1 MSKRSLLIVFL
12 FFYTAI
18 VYGQLSFDHISISS
32 GLSQSTVLS
41 IYKDSRGYMWFGTRD
56 CLNRYDGRSIKI
68 YKNNPK
74 DTSSIST
81 NDYIYSIYED
91 RSKNL
96 WIGTQDGLNRYIP
109 ESDSFER
116 IKYHPKEKNSISDRI
131 VLSIHQAKD
140 GKLFFG
146 TNYGLSIL
154 RTPKARNFKKLY
166 QKDGLAGNI
175 IYGLFE
181 DSKKRVWIGTTTGLS
196 VLTFKNNKPYL
207 KSYFHQKGNINSISG
222 NSIKSI
228 AEDAEGNIWIGTE
241 TSGLNKFIESS
252 QSFIRYQVKPL
263 EKNSI
268 SSNNIRKIIKDKKGN
283 LWIATMTGL
292 NILNTKDMKLTI
304 YRHDSENPNSLSDNS
319 IKEIYEDDQ
328 GSIWLGTMFGGVN
341 VKHPNTIPFTVEKHS
356 KYRNSISSDI
366 ISVITADKSGNL
378 WIGTEGQGLNY
389 YDKASQ
395 RYTQFLNNPLNTN
408 SLGHNTVKDI
418 FADSRGNIW
427 VGLFQGGLDLYNP
440 QTGVFKH
447 YNPDPNNPKALSHG
461 YVSSIT
467 EDKDGRLW
475 VATSSK
481 GINLFNRESE
491 TFSVYD
497 TSKNSKI
504 KLSSSYIR
512 KIFCDS
518 KGNLWV
524 GTAKGLNLIPYRST
538 KAIYFLKNTASKSAL
553 QSSHIN
559 DIMEDSKGRIWIG
572 SHHGGLSLYVPENK
586 SFITYST
593 ESGVGSN
600 NIISILEDKEGY
612 LWVSTDRGLSK
623 FDVQRKIFKNYT
635 VADGLPANEFNY
647 NSAFKD
653 NNGKLYFGSYNGLVS
668 FKPKE
673 IEENKSIPKVV
684 FSGLKLFN
692 KPVGINGTDGLLEKD
707 ISFTEEIVFSASQN
721 IFTIDFLALSY
732 INPERNKYAYK
743 LEGFEKDWNYV
754 STPSATYTNLPP
766 GKYDFLV
773 KASNND
779 GLWNPQA
786 SKLIIIIKPPLWK
799 TWWAY
804 LLYFMMASGLL
815 FLVIRFFR
823 RQARLETQ
831 LYYEHLNSQKIE
843 ELYQL
848 KLDFFTRISHEIRT
862 PLTLIFAPL
871 ENLIKQT
878 TAQEGVNKQ
887 IVHIKNNAERLLRLI
902 TELLDFRKIETG
914 NMKILVQQHNMVA
927 FCQNVFN
934 SFTSIAE
941 SRQIDFIF
949 KSPQEQLPVF
959 FDVNQMEKVLYNI
972 LSNAF
977 KYTPDGGTIVLALAA
992 DENEVHITVE
1002 DNGIGISL
1010 VDQKK
1015 IFTNFYQAKQSTHKK
1030 EGWGIGLALSKNI
1043 VEQHHGSISLM
1054 SQPETEH
1061 ATGKTSF
1068 KVSLKKGQAHFTKE
1082 EFAQESD
1089 VLENQRVWLPEIDLY
1104 PQPFVEEE
1112 ALSSQ
1117 EKKYTIL
1124 IVEDNDELRSFIRQ
1138 SLDKYYHILESVNGL
1153 QAWELATEQ
1162 LPDIIISDVNMPVM
1176 DGFELCSKLK
1186 QEERTSHIPVILL
1199 TAMAANMHQIG
1210 GLEAGAD
1217 IYLTKPFSI
1226 QVLELSVKNL
1236 LAGREALKER
1246 YSKQVMLMPRKLE
1259 LESPDEKFL
1268 NKLMKL
1274 VEDNLEDPEFNVSSL
1289 VVEIGMS
1296 QTVLY
1301 KKIKA
1306 LTDLSITDFIKS
1318 VRLKRAA
1325 QLLEDNQL
1333 SIAEIAYSVGF
1344 NDRKYFSKEFKKQFG
1359 KSPSDY
1365 VGGGV

>member
-1 MSKRSLLIVFL
+1 MFRRSLSIVFL

-18 VYGQLSFDHISISS
+18 AYGQLSFDHISISS

-74 DTSSIST
+74 DSSSIST
-81 NDYIYSIYED
+81 DDYIYSIYED

-116 IKYHPKEKNSISDRI
+116 IKYNPKDKNSISDRI
-131 VLSIHQAKD
+131 VLAIHQTKD

-146 TNYGLSIL
+146 TNDGLSIL
-154 RTPKARNFKKLY
+154 EASEKRNFKKLY
-166 QKDGLAGNI
+166 KKNGLAGNQV
-175 IYGLFE
+175 YSVFE

-196 VLTFKNNKPYL
+196 VLTFKHHKPYITSYYHNKNL
-207 KSYFHQKGNINSISG
+207 KSSISG

-228 AEDAEGNIWIGTE
+228 AEDSDGNIWIGTE
-241 TSGLNKFIESS
+241 TSGLNKFIESTR
-252 QSFIRYQVKPL
+252 SFIRYQVKPL
-263 EKNSI
+263 EKNSL
-268 SSNNIRKIIKDKKGN
+268 SSNNIRKIIKDRKGN

-292 NILNTKDMKLTI
+292 NILNTKDMKFMI

-319 IKEIYEDDQ
+319 IKEIYEDNQ

-366 ISVITADKSGNL
+366 ISAITADKYGNL
-378 WIGTEGQGLNY
+378 WIGTEGQGLNFY
-389 YDKASQ
+389 NKKTQ
-395 RYTQFLNNPLNTN
+395 LYTNFLNQPLNSN
-408 SLGHNTVKDI
+408 SIGHNTVKDI
-418 FADSRGNIW
+418 FEDSKGNIW
-427 VGLFQGGLDLYNP
+427 IGLFQGGLDVYNP
-440 QTGVFKH
+440 KTGTFKH
-447 YNPDPNNPKALSHG
+447 YTPDPNNPKALSYG

-467 EDKDGRLW
+467 EDKDGQLW

-481 GINLFNRESE
+481 GINLFNRDTE
-491 TFSVYD
+491 TFTVYD
-497 TSKNSKI
+497 TSKNSRIKI
-504 KLSSSYIR
+504 SSSYIR
-512 KIFCDS
+512 QVFCDS
-518 KGNLWV
+518 RGNLWI
-524 GTAKGLNLIPYRST
+524 GTAKGLNLIPYKST
-538 KAIYFLKNTASKSAL
+538 KAIYFTKNTASKTAL
-553 QSSHIN
+553 QSGHIN
-559 DIMEDSKGRIWIG
+559 AILEDSKGRIWIG
-572 SHHGGLSLYVPENK
+572 SHHGGLSLYVPKTN
-586 SFITYST
+586 SFINYDIKN
-593 ESGVGSN
+593 GVASN
-600 NIISILEDKEGY
+600 NIINILEDKEGY

-623 FDVQRKIFKNYT
+623 FDTQRKIFKNYT

-653 NNGKLYFGSYNGLVS
+653 KNGKLYFGSYNGLVS
-668 FKPKE
+668 FQPKE
-673 IEENKSIPKVV
+673 IEENKTIPKVV

-692 KPVGINGTDGLLEKD
+692 KPVGINSSDGLLEKD
-707 ISFTEEIVFSASQN
+707 ISFTEEIVFNANQN
-721 IFTIDFLALSY
+721 IFTIDFLALNY

-743 LEGFEKDWNYV
+743 LDGFEKDWNYV

-779 GLWNPQA
+779 GLWNPEA
-786 SKLIIIIKPPLWK
+786 TKLVIIIKPPLWK

-804 LLYFMMASGLL
+804 LLYFIMASGLL

-831 LYYEHLNSQKIE
+831 LYYEHLNTQKIE

-878 TAQEGVNKQ
+878 AEQQAVSKQ
-887 IVHIKNNAERLLRLI
+887 IIQIKNNAERLLRLI

-914 NMKILVQQHNMVA
+914 NMKILVQQYNLVD
-927 FCQNVFN
+927 FCDTIFN
-934 SFTSIAE
+934 SFTTIAE
-941 SRQIDFIF
+941 SRQIDYSF
-949 KSPQEQLPVF
+949 KTSNQQLLLF
-959 FDVNQMEKVLYNI
+959 FDANQMEKVLYNI

-977 KYTPDGGTIVLALAA
+977 KYTPDGGTIVLALA
-992 DENEVHITVE
+992 DDKEEVHLTVE

-1010 VDQKK
+1010 ADQKK
-1015 IFTNFYQAKQSTHKK
+1015 IFTNFYQANQNTHKK

-1043 VEQHHGSISLM
+1043 VEQHHGRISLI
-1054 SQPETEH
+1054 SRPETENT
-1061 ATGKTSF
+1061 AGKTSF
-1068 KVSLKKGQAHFTKE
+1068 KVSLKKGQAHFSKE
-1082 EFAQESD
+1082 EFAQEND
-1089 VLENQRVWLPEIDLY
+1089 VLENQPVWLPEIDLY
-1104 PQPFVEEE
+1104 PQPFIEEE
-1112 ALSSQ
+1112 EVPSQ

-1124 IVEDNDELRSFIRQ
+1124 IVEDNDELRTFIRQ
-1138 SLDKYYHILESVNGL
+1138 SLEKYYHIMESLNGL
-1153 QAWELATEQ
+1153 QAWELAIEQ

-1199 TAMAANMHQIG
+1199 TAMAANMHQID
-1210 GLEAGAD
+1210 GLQAGAD

-1236 LAGREALKER
+1236 LAGREALKDR

-1259 LESPDEKFL
+1259 IESPDEKFL

-1274 VEDNLEDPEFNVSSL
+1274 IEDNLEDPEFNVTSL

-1359 KSPSDY
+1359 KAPSDY
-1365 VGGGV
+1365 RD

>member
-1 MSKRSLLIVFL
+1 MFRRSLSIVFL

-18 VYGQLSFDHISISS
+18 AYGQLSFDHISISS

-74 DTSSIST
+74 DSSSIST
-81 NDYIYSIYED
+81 DDYIYSIYED

-116 IKYHPKEKNSISDRI
+116 IKYNPKDKNSISDRI
-131 VLSIHQAKD
+131 VLAIHQTKD

-146 TNYGLSIL
+146 TNDGLSIL
-154 RTPKARNFKKLY
+154 EASESRNFKKLY
-166 QKDGLAGNI
+166 KKNGLAGNQV
-175 IYGLFE
+175 YSVFE

-196 VLTFKNNKPYL
+196 VLTFKNHKPYITSYYHNKNL
-207 KSYFHQKGNINSISG
+207 KSSISG

-228 AEDAEGNIWIGTE
+228 AEDSDGNIWIGTE
-241 TSGLNKFIESS
+241 TNGLNKFIESTR
-252 QSFIRYQVKPL
+252 SFIRYQVKPL
-263 EKNSI
+263 EKNSL
-268 SSNNIRKIIKDKKGN
+268 SSNNIRKIIKDRKGN

-292 NILNTKDMKLTI
+292 NILNTKDMKFMI

-319 IKEIYEDDQ
+319 IKEIYEDNQ

-341 VKHPNTIPFTVEKHS
+341 VKHPNTIPFTVEKYS

-366 ISVITADKSGNL
+366 ISAITADKYGNL
-378 WIGTEGQGLNY
+378 WIGTEGQGLNFY
-389 YDKASQ
+389 NKKTQ
-395 RYTQFLNNPLNTN
+395 LYTNFLNQPLNSN
-408 SLGHNTVKDI
+408 SIGHNTVKDI
-418 FADSRGNIW
+418 FEDSKGNIW
-427 VGLFQGGLDLYNP
+427 IGLFQGGLDVYNP
-440 QTGVFKH
+440 KTGTFKH
-447 YNPDPNNPKALSHG
+447 YTPDPNNPKALSYG

-467 EDKDGRLW
+467 EDKDGQLW

-481 GINLFNRESE
+481 GINLFNRDTE
-491 TFSVYD
+491 TFTVYD
-497 TSKNSKI
+497 TSKNSRIKI
-504 KLSSSYIR
+504 SSSYIR
-512 KIFCDS
+512 QVFCDS
-518 KGNLWV
+518 KGNLWI
-524 GTAKGLNLIPYRST
+524 GTAKGLNLIPYKST
-538 KAIYFLKNTASKSAL
+538 KAIYFTKNTASKTAL
-553 QSSHIN
+553 QSGHIN
-559 DIMEDSKGRIWIG
+559 AILEDSKGRIWIG
-572 SHHGGLSLYVPENK
+572 SHHGGLSLYVPKTN
-586 SFITYST
+586 SFINYDIKN
-593 ESGVGSN
+593 GVASN
-600 NIISILEDKEGY
+600 NIINILEDKEGY

-623 FDVQRKIFKNYT
+623 FDTQRKIFKNYT

-653 NNGKLYFGSYNGLVS
+653 KNGKLYFGSYNGLVS
-668 FKPKE
+668 FQPKE
-673 IEENKSIPKVV
+673 IEENKTIPKVV

-692 KPVGINGTDGLLEKD
+692 KPVGINSSDGLLEKD
-707 ISFTEEIVFSASQN
+707 ISFTKEIVFNANQN
-721 IFTIDFLALSY
+721 IFTIDFLALNY

-743 LEGFEKDWNYV
+743 LDGFEKDWNYV

-779 GLWNPQA
+779 GLWNPEA
-786 SKLIIIIKPPLWK
+786 TKLVIIIKPPLWK

-804 LLYFMMASGLL
+804 LLYFIMASGLL

-831 LYYEHLNSQKIE
+831 LYYEHLNTQKIE

-878 TAQEGVNKQ
+878 AEQQVVSKQ
-887 IVHIKNNAERLLRLI
+887 IIQIKNNAERLLRLI

-914 NMKILVQQHNMVA
+914 NMKILVQQYNLVD
-927 FCQNVFN
+927 FCETIFN
-934 SFTSIAE
+934 SFTTIAE
-941 SRQIDFIF
+941 SRQIDYSF
-949 KSPQEQLPVF
+949 KTSNQQLLLF
-959 FDVNQMEKVLYNI
+959 FDANQMEKVLYNI

-977 KYTPDGGTIVLALAA
+977 KYTPDGGTIVLALA
-992 DENEVHITVE
+992 DDKEEVHLTVE

-1015 IFTNFYQAKQSTHKK
+1015 IFTNFYQANQNTYKK

-1043 VEQHHGSISLM
+1043 VEQHHGRISLI
-1054 SQPETEH
+1054 SKPETENT
-1061 ATGKTSF
+1061 AGKTSF
-1068 KVSLKKGQAHFTKE
+1068 KVSLKKGQAHFSKE
-1082 EFAQESD
+1082 EFAQEND
-1089 VLENQRVWLPEIDLY
+1089 VFENQPVWLPEIDLY
-1104 PQPFVEEE
+1104 PQPFIEEE
-1112 ALSSQ
+1112 KVLSQ

-1124 IVEDNDELRSFIRQ
+1124 IVEDNDELRTFIRQ
-1138 SLDKYYHILESVNGL
+1138 SLEKYYHIMESLNGL
-1153 QAWELATEQ
+1153 QAWELAIEQ

-1199 TAMAANMHQIG
+1199 TAMAANMHQID
-1210 GLEAGAD
+1210 GLQAGAD

-1236 LAGREALKER
+1236 LAGREALKDR

-1274 VEDNLEDPEFNVSSL
+1274 IEDNLEDPEFNVTSL

-1359 KSPSDY
+1359 KAPSDY
-1365 VGGGV
+1365 RD

>member
-1 MSKRSLLIVFL
+1 MSKRSLFIVLLFL
-12 FFYTAI
+12 SSVCF
-18 VYGQLSFDHISISS
+18 GQLSFDHLSISS

-41 IYKDSRGYMWFGTRD
+41 IHKDSRGYMWFGTRD

-116 IKYHPKEKNSISDRI
+116 IKYNLKNKGSISDKI
-131 VLSIHQAKD
+131 VLSIHQTRD

-146 TNYGLSIL
+146 TNDGLSIL
-154 RTPKARNFKKLY
+154 HKPTDRNFIKLY
-166 QKDGLAGNI
+166 QKDGLAGNQ
-175 IYGLFE
+175 IYSVFE
-181 DSKKRVWIGTTTGLS
+181 DSKKRVWIGTTTGLT
-196 VLTFKNNKPYL
+196 VLSFKNNKPHL
-207 KSYFHQKGNINSISG
+207 KSYYHNKNDKNSLSG
-222 NSIKSI
+222 NSIKTF
-228 AEDAEGNIWIGTE
+228 AEDSHGNIWIGTE
-241 TSGLNKFIESS
+241 TSGLNMFVEAT
-252 QSFIRYQVKPL
+252 QTFIRYQVNPL
-263 EKNSI
+263 AKNSI

-292 NILNTKDMKLTI
+292 NILQVKDKKFTI

-319 IKEIYEDDQ
+319 IKEIYEDNQ

-389 YDKASQ
+389 YHKPTQ
-395 RYTQFLNNPLNTN
+395 RYTQFLNNPLNSN

-427 VGLFQGGLDLYNP
+427 IGLFQGGLDVYNP

-447 YNPDPNNPKALSHG
+447 YTPDPNNPKALSYG

-512 KIFCDS
+512 KVFCDS

-538 KAIYFLKNTASKSAL
+538 KVIFFLKNISSKSAL
-553 QSSHIN
+553 QSGHIN
-559 DIMEDSKGRIWIG
+559 EIMEDSKGRVWVG
-572 SHHGGLSLYVPENK
+572 SHHGGLSLYIPK
-586 SFITYST
+586 SRSFITYST
-593 ESGVGSN
+593 ESGLNSN
-600 NIISILEDKEGY
+600 NVISILEDKEGY

-623 FDVQRKIFKNYT
+623 FDTYRKIFKNYT

-653 NNGKLYFGSYNGLVS
+653 KNGKLYFGSYNGLVS
-668 FKPKE
+668 FQPKE

-692 KPVGINGTDGLLEKD
+692 KPVGINGPDGLLEKD

-786 SKLIIIIKPPLWK
+786 SKLVIMIKPPLWK

-871 ENLIKQT
+871 ENLIRQT
-878 TAQEGVNKQ
+878 AEQQGVSKQ
-887 IVHIKNNAERLLRLI
+887 IVQIKNNAERLLRLI

-914 NMKILVQQHNMVA
+914 NMKILVQEHNLVD
-927 FCQNVFN
+927 FCRTVFN
-934 SFTSIAE
+934 SFSSIAE
-941 SRQIDFIF
+941 ARQINFQFNSTKTNI
-949 KSPQEQLPVF
+949 PVF
-959 FDVNQMEKVLYNI
+959 FDANQMEKVLYNI

-977 KYTPDGGTIVLALAA
+977 KYTADAGAIQLTITE
-992 DENEVHITVE
+992 DENEVHIVVN

-1010 VDQKK
+1010 ADQSK
-1015 IFTNFYQAKQSTHKK
+1015 IFTHFYQANQSTHKK

-1043 VEQHHGSISLM
+1043 VEQHHGNISLN
-1054 SQPETEH
+1054 SVPETENKPGN
-1061 ATGKTSF
+1061 TLF
-1068 KVSLKKGQAHFTKE
+1068 KVSLKKGKAHFNTD
-1082 EFAQESD
+1082 EFAKEGTAYEAEPIWQPKVD
-1089 VLENQRVWLPEIDLY
+1089 MY
-1104 PQPFVEEE
+1104 PQTITAETEI
-1112 ALSSQ
+1112 STSD
-1117 EKKYTIL
+1117 KKHTIL
-1124 IVEDNDELRSFIRQ
+1124 IVEDNDELRMFIRT
-1138 SLDKYYHILESVNGL
+1138 SLEKYYHILESVNGL
-1153 QAWELATEQ
+1153 QAWELAIEQ
-1162 LPDIIISDVNMPVM
+1162 IPDVIISDVNMPVM
-1176 DGFELCSKLK
+1176 DGFELCAKLK
-1186 QEERTSHIPVILL
+1186 HEERTSHIPLILL

-1259 LESPDEKFL
+1259 IESPDEKFL

-1274 VEDNLEDPEFNVSSL
+1274 VEDNLEDPEFNVGSL

-1359 KSPSDY
+1359 KAPSDFL
-1365 VGGGV
+1365 GGDMD